1 MNFELINEARTYAT
15 IKVMGVGGAGG
26 NAVNHMIDGQLSGV
40 EFIVANTDL
49 QALEISKAS
58 NRIQLGKKIT
68 RGLGAGA
75 NPEIGRKAA
84 EEDKDSIAEVLEGTD
99 MLFLTGGMGG
109 GTGTGAT
116 PVIAQMARE
125 MGILVVSIITRPFDF
140 EGRTRSRN
148 AEIGI
153 DELKSAVDTY
163 IIIPNQRLLSIAGRN
178 TPIREA
184 FRIADNVL
192 LYATKGISDLITVTG
207 LVNLD
212 FADVRTIMNEMGA
225 ALMGTGQADG
235 DNRAEQAAL
244 QAVSS
249 PLLENISIAG
259 AQGVL
264 VNITGGL
271 DLSLHDISEATAIV
285 QEEAGDDANIIFGAV
300 ISEDLE
306 DELRVTVIATG
317 FQENAMNKS
326 RDDRVIEF
334 QKRGLRKE
342 REIEKVP
349 TVFRKRAETAKK
361 KQNNSTSKKLNNKTE
376 QEILE
381 IPTFLRRP
389 MD

>member
-1 MNFELINEARTYAT
+1 
-15 IKVMGVGGAGG
+15 MGVGGAGG

-317 FQENAMNKS
+317 FQENQMNKS
-326 RDDRVIEF
+326 RDDSVIEF
-334 QKRGLRKE
+334 QKRGMRKE

-381 IPTFLRRP
+381 IPTFLRRQ